1 MHFFVKKLAFS
12 RFFLILY
19 INKKFSK
26 VMKYK
31 KKIANLN
38 ARIKAYENLKG
49 KQGYTKPGSQKK

>member
-1 MHFFVKKLAFS
+1 
-12 RFFLILY
+12 
-19 INKKFSK
+19 
-26 VMKYK
+26 MKYK